1 MSIIILRIFLL
12 SSLFMV
18 WLPDLLVLGSA
29 KSENFKPEQVKTRS
43 TNFIYASWVI
53 VYLLWIFI
61 VALYCFKLESVGWFW
76 KISPLGNDGVKIFAI
91 VITCLGYYLLMLLGA
106 FQVRKS
112 IKPYIIKGERTPL
125 VTTGI
130 FHYSRNPMYLS
141 IDIGVLGTFLI
152 MPNLPTL
159 IMAAGMIA
167 VLYAVSRD
175 EEKRLL
181 EIYGEEYEKYRRDV
195 GLVFPKLKRG

>member
-1 MSIIILRIFLL
+1 MSIIILKIFLL
-12 SSLFMV
+12 VSLLMV
-18 WLPDLLVLGSA
+18 LLPDLLGFGGG
-29 KSENFKPEQVKTRS
+29 KTEKFEPDRVKTRK
-43 TNFIYASWVI
+43 TNMMYASWAI
-53 VYLLWIFI
+53 VYILWAFL
-61 VALYCFKLESVGWFW
+61 VVLYCFKPESVGWFL
-76 KISPLGNDGVKIFAI
+76 KVSPLGNDGIRIFAI

-159 IMAAGMIA
+159 IMAAGMVA
-167 VLYAVSRD
+167 VLYAVSKD